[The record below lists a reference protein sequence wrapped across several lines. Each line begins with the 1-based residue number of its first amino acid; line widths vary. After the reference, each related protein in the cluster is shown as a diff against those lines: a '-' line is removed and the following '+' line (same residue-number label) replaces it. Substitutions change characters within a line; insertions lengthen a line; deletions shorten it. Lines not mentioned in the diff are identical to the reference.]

1 MILVDIILLLT
12 HRLLSFNFRYT
23 KAYPDSNVAPTPSA
37 HIPHPPSLQSMNAE
51 RTIDHLSLTVE
62 LLTKSYEQFKR
73 HKSGR
78 MTMFLASEI
87 AGTYYTAGK
96 FEMALK

>member
-1 MILVDIILLLT
+1 
-12 HRLLSFNFRYT
+12 
-23 KAYPDSNVAPTPSA
+23 
-37 HIPHPPSLQSMNAE
+37 MNAE